1 MVYTD
6 IYENKCSTNSK
17 KEINLTKEGT
27 NKREINVRKE
37 KEYINPKAYSEKNK
51 LPTNLWRKIGR
62 KSQVFKIL

>member
-1 MVYTD
+1 ML
-6 IYENKCSTNSK
+6 NQFK

-37 KEYINPKAYSEKNK
+37 KEYINPKAYSENK
-51 LPTNLWRKIGR
+51 LPTNLMKKIGR